1 MANEILR
8 PELWKPFFTESESFE
23 VEIAEIM
30 SVMTDEFD
38 GSLKVGQALELYN
51 LLGGD
56 NELIEKAKEEFIY

>member
-1 MANEILR
+1 
-8 PELWKPFFTESESFE
+8 
-23 VEIAEIM
+23 M

-56 NELIEKAKEEFIY
+56 NKILERAKKEFEY